1 MNDSDSAGAGQP
13 DARIVSSAIQV
24 PAPPM
29 LRAMEDSV
37 LRLLIRNKLDD
48 GRLRRQAIPRVWGGP
63 GHGET
68 CTACEDTVEKSQL
81 VIEGSGDGGEPTFF
95 HVQCFQVWDSERR
108 V

>member
-1 MNDSDSAGAGQP
+1 
-13 DARIVSSAIQV
+13 
-24 PAPPM
+24 
-29 LRAMEDSV
+29 MEDAT

-48 GRLRRQAIPRVWGGP
+48 GRLQRQAIPRVWGGQ

-68 CTACEDTVEKSQL
+68 CTACEETVAKSQL
-81 VIEGSGDGGEPTFF
+81 VIEGFDDDGEPTFF